1 MNIRAFS
8 LCGTAALLDCLAS
21 LETWDS
27 IGPCGRYRFRQCER
41 CQDSRAQ
48 PQEGWIVATLD
59 ADFHALLALSG
70 ATVPSVIRVRIE
82 GLRAESMAKP
92 LSSVLEVCAQDLNQG
107 AVVSITESGIRVRH
121 LPLLR

>member
-1 MNIRAFS
+1 MKLFLDQGLPRS
-8 LCGTAALLDCLAS
+8 TVSHLLKHGIPSVHAGDIGLGNAS
-21 LETWDS
+21 DASILE
-27 IGPCGRYRFRQCER
+27 R
-41 CQDSRAQ
+41 SRK
-48 PQEGWIVATLD
+48 EGWIVATLD

-82 GLRAESMAKP
+82 GLRAESMAKL

-107 AVVSITESGIRVRH
+107 AVVSVTESGIRIRH

>member
-1 MNIRAFS
+1 MKLFLDQGLPRS
-8 LCGTAALLDCLAS
+8 TVSHLLKHGIPSVHAGDIGLGNAS
-21 LETWDS
+21 DASILE
-27 IGPCGRYRFRQCER
+27 R
-41 CQDSRAQ
+41 SRK
-48 PQEGWIVATLD
+48 EGWIVATLD

-82 GLRAESMAKP
+82 GLRAESMAKL

-107 AVVSITESGIRVRH
+107 AVVSVTESGIRVRH